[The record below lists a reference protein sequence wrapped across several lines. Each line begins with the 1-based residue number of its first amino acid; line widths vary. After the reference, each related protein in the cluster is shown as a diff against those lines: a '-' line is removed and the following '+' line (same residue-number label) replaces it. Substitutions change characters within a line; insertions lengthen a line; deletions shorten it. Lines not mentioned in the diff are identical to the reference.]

1 MSINVH
7 IERLVL
13 DSDAVAAGDS
23 RLFSTALR
31 SELGRLL
38 AEGGTPP
45 ITQGAALPSLR
56 AAPVSVDQGAGPQAI
71 GCGVARSIYGGLARR

>member
-13 DSDAVAAGDS
+13 DSDAVAAGDGK
-23 RLFSTALR
+23 LFSTALR
-31 SELGRLL
+31 SELSRLF
-38 AEGGTPP
+38 AEDAIP
-45 ITQGAALPSLR
+45 ITQGAALSSLR
-56 AAPVSVDQGAGPQAI
+56 AAPVSVDQGAGAQAI